1 MADLTPVHPGEIL
14 KEDYLEPLGISA
26 HRLAMELHLPASRI
40 NEIVNCRRSIT
51 APTALRLARFFGTSA
66 SYWMNLQ
73 TQYDLAL
80 AQDQDAQSIE
90 RDVHPLA
97 MNA

>member
-40 NEIVNCRRSIT
+40 SEIVNCRRSIT
-51 APTALRLARFFGTSA
+51 AETALRLARFFDTSA
-66 SYWMNLQ
+66 AYWMNLQ
-73 TQYDLAL
+73 TQYDLAV
-80 AQDQDAQSIE
+80 AEDEDSEEVE
-90 RDVHPLA
+90 RDVRPLA
-97 MNA
+97 MRA